1 MSVNL
6 ISLWWWSQLQE
17 KKNYR
22 RPIWHGFLILNDPE
36 PAIISIKM
44 LSWYKISFKFST
56 IIISILGKPKKSG
69 MLSDLPSFE
78 MYKIEDGLS
87 STQRL
92 WIIRIRKMRMK
103 KSQNFKASPSS
114 K

>member
-1 MSVNL
+1 M
-6 ISLWWWSQLQE
+6 QE

-22 RPIWHGFLILNDPE
+22 RPIWHGFLLILNDPE
-36 PAIISIKM
+36 PAIISLKM

-56 IIISILGKPKKSG
+56 IIIFILGKPKKSG

-87 STQRL
+87 TLRL

>member
-44 LSWYKISFKFST
+44 LSWYEISFKFST
-56 IIISILGKPKKSG
+56 IIIFILGKPKKSG

-87 STQRL
+87 TYSETV
-92 WIIRIRKMRMK
+92 
-103 KSQNFKASPSS
+103 NH
-114 K
+114 

>member
-1 MSVNL
+1 M
-6 ISLWWWSQLQE
+6 ISTARE
-17 KKNYR
+17 KNYR
-22 RPIWHGFLILNDPE
+22 RPIWHGFLILNNPE

-56 IIISILGKPKKSG
+56 IIIFNLGKPKKSG

-87 STQRL
+87 TLRL